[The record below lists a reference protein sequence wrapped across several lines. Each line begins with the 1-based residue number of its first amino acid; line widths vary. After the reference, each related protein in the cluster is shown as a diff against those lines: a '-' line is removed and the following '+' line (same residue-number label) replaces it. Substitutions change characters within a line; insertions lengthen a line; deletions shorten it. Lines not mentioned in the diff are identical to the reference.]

1 MERTP
6 AIRWVGFVVVL
17 AILGMTMDRVRG
29 HVQAHAIETA
39 TYEDMYYIPP
49 PQWLRVMSLGYDE
62 ALAGLLWCKVLVY
75 FGEEVVHRGDIEHIF
90 EYTDAILALDPMF
103 KRVYRWAGTAGIYRP
118 TATGVPEVRRSLSYL
133 ERASSLF
140 PDDGDLAWDTG
151 ATIEFELLPLL
162 PKDDDEIPKL
172 HEEGVRYLET
182 AARMGAGPAW
192 LVLTNATS
200 LRKLG
205 RNEQALRHLEEM
217 YATVQDASTRQQIR
231 TQIESLRS
239 ASYAEALERTASELR
254 RHHAADFPYLDET
267 LYLLVGRRPPIDGMR
282 LLIDPFR
289 ASD

>member
-217 YATVQDASTRQQIR
+217 YALVQDDDTRE
-231 TQIESLRS
+231 QIELRLEGLR
-239 ASYAEALERTASELR
+239 AGAAAEALRSTERDLR
-254 RHHAADFPYLDET
+254 DRHQRDFPWIPVDFY
-267 LYLLVGRRPPIDGMR
+267 V
-282 LLIDPFR
+282 
-289 ASD
+289 